1 MKRPNGTGNVYK
13 PTGRNTWTARVV
25 DHWEKS
31 EGSVSGI
38 KPVWKTK
45 GGFRSKKDAINYLP
59 IIIAQAPKATKKT
72 APTLESY
79 WASYETNDLPKLSK
93 SKQTAYRIA
102 WNRLEGIHNYPVD
115 MITVGILR
123 DTVSAASDSYYPARD
138 CKVLLSHL
146 FKLAGAD
153 GWASKDLPSYIVLPD
168 LEEKERE
175 VFSLE
180 EQEALWHVYESG
192 NIDACIPLAMIYTG
206 MMPGEL
212 YDLKT
217 ENIDLESGKIEGAG
231 KKTKV
236 RKASPIYIPKD
247 VVPVFQDLISAA
259 QPSGYLFKRMEDV
272 WRHRYYA
279 ALEAAGC
286 RKLEPYCCRHSMATR
301 LAITEGIA
309 PQTVQRIMRW
319 SSTKMLDRYAHPD
332 SEDVKTA
339 VEKVKRGL

>member
-13 PTGRNTWTARVV
+13 PKGRSTWTARVV
-25 DHWEKS
+25 DHWEES
-31 EGSVSGI
+31 SSLSGL

-45 GGFRSKKDAINYLP
+45 GGFATKKDAVNYLP
-59 IIIAQAPKATKKT
+59 TLIAAAPKATKKT
-72 APTLESY
+72 APKLEYYWESY
-79 WASYETNDLPKLSK
+79 ESNEMPKLSK

-102 WNRLEGIHNYPVD
+102 WKRLETIHAYPMD
-115 MITVGILR
+115 MITVGTLR
-123 DTVSAASDSYYPARD
+123 DAVSTAAESYYPARD

-153 GWASKDLPSYIVLPD
+153 GWVSKDLPSYIVLPE

-175 VFSLE
+175 VFSSE
-180 EQEALWHVYESG
+180 EQEALWRVYESG
-192 NIDACIPLAMIYTG
+192 NTDVCIPLAMIYTG

-212 YDLKT
+212 YDLKV
-217 ENIDLESGKIEGAG
+217 ENIDLESGVILGAG

-236 RKASPIYIPKD
+236 RKAAPIYIPED
-247 VVPVFQDLISAA
+247 VIPVFQDLISAA
-259 QPSGYLFKRMEDV
+259 QPTGYLFKRMQDV
-272 WRHRYYA
+272 WRKRYYD

-301 LAITEGIA
+301 LAITEGVA

-332 SEDVKTA
+332 AEDVKTA
-339 VEKVKRGL
+339 VAKVKR